1 MSKEIEE
8 WLKKVRIFRKSVYAL
23 KRIKLNW
30 LYQLSLYDLL
40 ELYIVGIIEG
50 ALAIRAS
57 AIAFSFFMA
66 LFPFALFILNLIPY
80 IPLEG
85 FQQDFLRFVEH
96 GVPPHTYEA
105 IASIINDILNNSHT
119 GLISWGIVLAVLL
132 MTNGLTAI
140 LGGFENSRHI
150 IVKRGFVQQYLV
162 ALAMSLLLSFLL
174 LFTVAI
180 ILTFEVFIQKFKM
193 DNVFIENIPFI
204 QLGRFAFLIAMI
216 LVTTSILFRFGTK
229 QSGSQKPKF
238 ISIGSVFTTI
248 LIIISSYFF
257 GIWVI
262 KFSKYNELY
271 GSIGTLLIL
280 MFYIWINC
288 MVLLLGFELNA
299 SINKL
304 RDHAKSKQPR
314 ALK

>member
-8 WLKKVRIFRKSVYAL
+8 WIKKVRIFRKSVYAL
-23 KRIKLNW
+23 KRIKLVW

-40 ELYIVGIIEG
+40 EIYGIGILEG
-50 ALAIRAS
+50 ALSTRAS
-57 AIAFSFFMA
+57 SIAFSFFMA
-66 LFPFALFILNLIPY
+66 LFPFTLFILNLIPY
-80 IPLEG
+80 IPIEG
-85 FQQDFLRFVEH
+85 FQQDFLHFVEN
-96 GVPPHTYEA
+96 GVPPQTYDA

-119 GLISWGIVLAVLL
+119 GLISWGIVLAILL

-150 IVKRGFVQQYLV
+150 IVKRGFIQQYLV

-180 ILTFEVFIQKFKM
+180 ILIFEIFIQKFKM
-193 DNVFIENIPFI
+193 DNVFTENIPFI
-204 QLGRFAFLIAMI
+204 QLGRFAFLILMI

-229 QSGSQKPKF
+229 QSGIQKPRF

-262 KFSKYNELY
+262 EFSKYNELY
-271 GSIGTLLIL
+271 GSIGTLLIM

-299 SINKL
+299 SINKITN
-304 RDHAKSKQPR
+304 DYKNK
-314 ALK
+314 